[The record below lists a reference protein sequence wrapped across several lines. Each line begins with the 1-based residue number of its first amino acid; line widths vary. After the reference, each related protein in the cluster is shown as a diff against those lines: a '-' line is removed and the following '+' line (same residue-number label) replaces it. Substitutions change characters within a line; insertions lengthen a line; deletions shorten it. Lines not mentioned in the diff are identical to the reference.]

1 MLMLT
6 EVGKME
12 KPEWIDDLGT
22 YNTFPQPC
30 VPSTE
35 RDFQAIF
42 SCYSPEYIEFRQ
54 VYIAGE
60 GYCNAHIFWFHNTGF
75 MMVHPTSKFPTRYF
89 RIGCKHV
96 WEGLTE
102 KQMRDLNIGPLGRCE
117 HVQICNK
124 CGTVYRT
131 DSSD

>member
-1 MLMLT
+1 MLT

-30 VPSTE
+30 VLSTE
-35 RDFQAIF
+35 RDFQARF

-54 VYIAGE
+54 VYIAEE
-60 GYCNAHIFWFHNTGF
+60 GYCDDHIFWFHNTGF

-89 RIGCKHV
+89 RIGCQHV
-96 WEGLTE
+96 WKGLTE